1 MYTVTGL
8 VSDAEYQF
16 RIIAQNDVGL
26 SESSPVSE
34 PVICKDPFGKERI
47 SEVVISEGASHLWSI
62 SFISAVQLIPFSIV
76 F

>member
-8 VSDAEYQF
+8 VADAEYQF

-26 SESSPVSE
+26 SESSPASE

-47 SEVVISEGASHLWSI
+47 SEGVISEGASHLWSFP
-62 SFISAVQLIPFSIV
+62 FISAV
-76 F
+76 